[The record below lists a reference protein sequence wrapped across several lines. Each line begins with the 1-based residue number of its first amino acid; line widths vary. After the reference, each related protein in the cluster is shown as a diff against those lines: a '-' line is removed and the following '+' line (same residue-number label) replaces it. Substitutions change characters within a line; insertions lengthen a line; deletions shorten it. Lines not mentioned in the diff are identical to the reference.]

1 MKSMTNNYVKT
12 NNAKA
17 HSTPHNELN
26 HWFRIW
32 GIIGERREPV
42 TPVRT
47 APSVRLRR
55 TLVNRSV
62 VKGLKSR

>member
-47 APSVRLRR
+47 APFFD
-55 TLVNRSV
+55 
-62 VKGLKSR
+62 KGPGAQLSGR